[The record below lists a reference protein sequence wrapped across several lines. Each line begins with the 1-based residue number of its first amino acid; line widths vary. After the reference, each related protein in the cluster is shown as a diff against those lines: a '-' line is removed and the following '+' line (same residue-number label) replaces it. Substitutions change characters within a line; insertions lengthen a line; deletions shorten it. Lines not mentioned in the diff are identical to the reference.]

1 MTTSRPP
8 LSALIAEAMPVSRW
22 PGSLQSNCSVMLDS
36 PLAPVLAR
44 TSLRSSLAV
53 AFGRSLCQP
62 LTCRGDESGPAGQV
76 ASRGDVDELACAG
89 ERFDGARR
97 CGVVV
102 LDRTAA

>member
-1 MTTSRPP
+1 M
-8 LSALIAEAMPVSRW
+8 ADAMPVARW
-22 PGSLQSNCSVMLDS
+22 PGSVQSNTSVMPRL

-53 AFGRSLCQP
+53 VFGKSRRQLLTRRSNEP
-62 LTCRGDESGPAGQV
+62 GPAGQV
-76 ASRGDVDELACAG
+76 VSGGDVDESPCAG

-102 LDRTAA
+102 FDRATPAVPQQARGQ